1 MQVGQRET
9 KGLDAV
15 LEDVVL
21 DWPSLMTRRQHLRQE
36 GRLNAANSALHG
48 SEQECHRCKNRPTKA
63 ASAQN
68 RKRPARHADSS
79 VKYREVLCT
88 SP

>member
-9 KGLDAV
+9 NGLDAV
-15 LEDVVL
+15 LENVFL
-21 DWPSLMTRRQHLRQE
+21 DWPSRITRRQHLRQA

-48 SEQECHRCKNRPTKA
+48 SEQECHRCKNRPTNA

-68 RKRPARHADSS
+68 RKRPARQRTH
-79 VKYREVLCT
+79 L
-88 SP
+88 